1 MDAPPVD
8 VCCTTSDGLL
18 NMWNI
23 VESPVRWSKL
33 TGSHEI
39 ETFADLLGFFSL
51 DPHVSINMSPYCKY
65 GNLSQHD
72 GSDSADLGT
81 ALGYVG
87 YRIREDRCN
96 SGTPKSAKK

>member
-1 MDAPPVD
+1 M
-8 VCCTTSDGLL
+8 S
-18 NMWNI
+18 
-23 VESPVRWSKL
+23 
-33 TGSHEI
+33 
-39 ETFADLLGFFSL
+39 
-51 DPHVSINMSPYCKY
+51 SINMSPYCKY

-96 SGTPKSAKK
+96 SGDPEIGKKVTEKKEKRKRREGQKKKNNVSESTFFLSP